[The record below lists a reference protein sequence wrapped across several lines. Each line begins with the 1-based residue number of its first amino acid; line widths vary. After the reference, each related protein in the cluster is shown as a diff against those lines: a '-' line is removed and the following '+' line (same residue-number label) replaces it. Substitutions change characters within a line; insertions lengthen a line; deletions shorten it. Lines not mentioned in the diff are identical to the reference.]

1 MEVFEMGID
10 QLIRVLRIPGKNNG
24 TVIRRM
30 ATIKEYGIAIRILA
44 RLRHAGGA
52 KYRRTRI
59 AELELFAPPTRPNQ
73 TTLLIPGPPSTSKWH
88 EISKRFRDTSNGVL
102 KGLPE
107 SGLFF
112 KRICSME
119 VFEMGIDQMIPAP
132 RIPRNNNGTVDRR
145 MATIKEY
152 GIAIRIL
159 ARLRHAGG
167 VEYRLTHIAE
177 LELFAPPTQPNQTTL
192 LIPGPPSTSRWPE
205 IWKRSRNTSNGVL
218 RGLTGIG
225 TIFQKDLQH
234 GSF

>member
-1 MEVFEMGID
+1 MARNFEALSGYQRWRSEGADGSRDYFSKGICSMGID

-24 TVIRRM
+24 TV
-30 ATIKEYGIAIRILA
+30 
-44 RLRHAGGA
+44 
-52 KYRRTRI
+52 
-59 AELELFAPPTRPNQ
+59 N
-73 TTLLIPGPPSTSKWH
+73 
-88 EISKRFRDTSNGVL
+88 
-102 KGLPE
+102 
-107 SGLFF
+107 
-112 KRICSME
+112 
-119 VFEMGIDQMIPAP
+119 
-132 RIPRNNNGTVDRR
+132 RR

-167 VEYRLTHIAE
+167 VEYRRTRIAE
-177 LELFAPPTQPNQTTL
+177 LELFAPPTRPNQTTL

-225 TIFQKDLQH
+225 TIYQKDLQN